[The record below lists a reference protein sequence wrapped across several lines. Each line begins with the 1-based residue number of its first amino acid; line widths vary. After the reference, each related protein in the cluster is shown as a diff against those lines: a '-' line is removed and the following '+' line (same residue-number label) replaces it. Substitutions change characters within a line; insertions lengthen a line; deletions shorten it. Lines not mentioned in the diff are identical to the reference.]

1 MIETSDAASDK
12 LQALISIDLEDAD
25 DGQSAGYCRTCRIWF
40 AALTGVDRALAERIR
55 EVLADGN
62 EAKAEW
68 LASALPAAPLA
79 RSRRWPALPLAPSGR
94 RCPKIASTSSS
105 RR

>member
-12 LQALISIDLEDAD
+12 LQALLSIDLEDVAEGPD
-25 DGQSAGYCRTCRIWF
+25 AGYCRTCRIWF
-40 AALTGVDRALAERIR
+40 AALAGADRSLAERIR

-68 LASALPAAPLA
+68 LASALPPAP
-79 RSRRWPALPLAPSGR
+79 RFPR
-94 RCPKIASTSSS
+94 
-105 RR
+105 

>member
-25 DGQSAGYCRTCRIWF
+25 DGASAGYCRTCRIWF
-40 AALTGVDRALAERIR
+40 AALAGADRALAERIR

-62 EAKAEW
+62 ETKAEW
-68 LASALPAAPLA
+68 LASALPPAP
-79 RSRRWPALPLAPSGR
+79 
-94 RCPKIASTSSS
+94 RCPI
-105 RR
+105 

>member
-12 LQALISIDLEDAD
+12 LQALLSVDLEDVD
-25 DGQSAGYCRTCRIWF
+25 EGPSAGYCRTCRIWF
-40 AALTGVDRALAERIR
+40 AALAGADRSLAVRIR

-68 LASALPAAPLA
+68 LASALPPAPK
-79 RSRRWPALPLAPSGR
+79 PPL
-94 RCPKIASTSSS
+94 
-105 RR
+105 

>member
-1 MIETSDAASDK
+1 MIETSDAARDK
-12 LQALISIDLEDAD
+12 LQALISIDLEDTD
-25 DGQSAGYCRTCRIWF
+25 DGPAAGYCKTCRIWF

-68 LASALPAAPLA
+68 LASALPPAP
-79 RSRRWPALPLAPSGR
+79 
-94 RCPKIASTSSS
+94 RCPF
-105 RR
+105 